1 MLELIK
7 TMTVPET
14 YLENPFFDHLSD
26 HEKSVLNS
34 NASLMKFE
42 QEEMFIK
49 NESLLLSVFYIYKGE
64 VKLKDSEGHLVDIY
78 GEKDFIGLRHLFTEE
93 PVFFSAYGVKGTEII
108 QFEKN
113 VYRKF
118 VATNSKFLVEVYNK
132 SNENMNSLVKNLL
145 SYKRNKVNGALAN
158 FLLCYSEKGCLIYL
172 KQKEI
177 SDMLGY
183 SRENINK
190 CLNNFT
196 AEGYIEY
203 TDENIKI
210 KNIEALQ
217 SIKKFG

>member
-1 MLELIK
+1 
-7 TMTVPET
+7 MTVPET

-78 GEKDFIGLRHLFTEE
+78 GEKDFIGLRYLFTEE

>member
-1 MLELIK
+1 MN
-7 TMTVPET
+7 VPEA

-26 HEKSVLNS
+26 HEKSVLNA

-42 QEEMFIK
+42 QEEKFIK

-78 GEKDFIGLRHLFTEE
+78 GEKDFIGFRYLLTEE

-158 FLLCYSEKGCLIYL
+158 FLLCYSEKGCLIFL

-177 SDMLGY
+177 SDMLVY

>member
-1 MLELIK
+1 
-7 TMTVPET
+7 MTVPET

-78 GEKDFIGLRHLFTEE
+78 GEKDFIGLRYLFTDE

>member
-203 TDENIKI
+203 SDENIKI

>member
-78 GEKDFIGLRHLFTEE
+78 GEKDFIGLRYLFTDE

>member
-78 GEKDFIGLRHLFTEE
+78 GEKDFIGLRHLFTDE

>member
-1 MLELIK
+1 
-7 TMTVPET
+7 MTVPET